1 MLFTLLIP
9 TSPPSP
15 CFLFRSFVPSKPVLC
30 PPKSLPK
37 SAPSPHR
44 PHNSYTFVFSPSL
57 TFVLDLSDGTKWA
70 TWRLGTPARPTP
82 IDAADDLRIQV
93 T

>member
-15 CFLFRSFVPSKPVLC
+15 YFLFRSFVPS
-30 PPKSLPK
+30 K